1 MEKTIAIPDYE
12 LERGKPMPSKLHSR
26 VQSNINFL
34 LQTHYRERYDVLS
47 ELNLEL
53 DGWGSVPDLCVY
65 PKMDYDFSEDEI
77 RMTAAPL
84 CTIEILS
91 PTQSLQE
98 LIDKAY
104 HYFGHGVKSCWLV
117 IPALKNIYVFSG
129 RETYQIFKA
138 NETLTDA
145 GIGVTLPLSEI
156 FK

>member
-1 MEKTIAIPDYE
+1 MEKTLEISDYE
-12 LERGKPMPSKLHSR
+12 LGRGKPMPSKLHSR
-26 VQSNINFL
+26 IQSNIL
-34 LQTHYRERYDVLS
+34 IRLGVRYEDQYDFLS
-47 ELNLEL
+47 ELNLAL
-53 DGWGSVPDLCVY
+53 DEWGSVPDLCVY